1 MTLQHKDLVLES
13 GDTLGERILSGTPMK
28 RLGTPEEIANVVT
41 FMLSTQASF
50 MTGASVYVDGGWN
63 AI

>member
-13 GDTLGERILSGTPMK
+13 GDTLGDLILSGTPMK

-41 FMLSTQASF
+41 FMLSTQASY
-50 MTGASVYVDGGWN
+50 MTGASVYVDGGWS